1 MSRGDI
7 AALRLTT
14 GLGLATFLAYGLG
27 LQVPYLVC
35 ILAVLLLCK
44 PGPPLPMLKAAIL
57 AGVLALL
64 VAAGVL
70 MVPLLEHHAAAGLL
84 LTATLLFMLF
94 FVGRLRS
101 HPLITVLVLAFTLIP
116 VAGVSDQALVGVLSG
131 TFAVGVLVGALVDAL
146 SAAFFPDPPMPAAV
160 AKPAAPVDREAARW
174 IALRGT
180 LIVMPV
186 FVLALTDPSFYLA
199 AIMKTVALGQQ
210 AGDTDARGAGRE
222 LVGSTLMGALIA
234 LAAWCGLSL
243 WPSLWMLML
252 WLMAAALWAGSA
264 LFGVRRTRYPPTY
277 WSNAL
282 ITALILFGPAIEDS
296 ASGKGL
302 LEGAV
307 MRVCLF
313 VSVALYA
320 WATVWALEHWRAR
333 RLARAAATM
342 VLSEEAP

>member
-1 MSRGDI
+1 
-7 AALRLTT
+7 
-14 GLGLATFLAYGLG
+14 
-27 LQVPYLVC
+27 
-35 ILAVLLLCK
+35 
-44 PGPPLPMLKAAIL
+44 
-57 AGVLALL
+57 
-64 VAAGVL
+64 
-70 MVPLLEHHAAAGLL
+70 MVPLLEHHAATGLL
-84 LTATLLFMLF
+84 LTAALLFMLF
-94 FVGRLRS
+94 YVGRLRS
-101 HPLITVLVLAFTLIP
+101 NPLTTVLVLAFALIP
-116 VAGVSDQALVGVLSG
+116 VAGVSDQALVGVLST
-131 TFAVGVLVGALVDAL
+131 TFAVGVLVGAFVDAL
-146 SAAFFPDPPMPAAV
+146 SAAIFPDSAMPGAAI
-160 AKPAAPVDREAARW
+160 PAGRADHEAARW